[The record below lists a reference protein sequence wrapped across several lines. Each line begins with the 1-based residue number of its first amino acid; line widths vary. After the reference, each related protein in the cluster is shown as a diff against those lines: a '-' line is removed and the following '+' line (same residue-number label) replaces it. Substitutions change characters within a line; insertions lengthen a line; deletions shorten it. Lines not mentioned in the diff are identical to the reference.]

1 MLYNGRQDRPKD
13 LVTQDQLTALGTTFR
28 VETIAATSVGQTA
41 FTVPNGFASASA
53 ILVLFNGVLQQPSDY
68 TATSPTV
75 TLASGATATTDV
87 MSVVV
92 FGTVR
97 AQDDALLSYTVA
109 QLNSMGAANNT
120 RKSRWCSDMAGRA
133 GPVYSDGTN
142 WRRYVDDTIVST

>member
-1 MLYNGRQDRPKD
+1 MQYNGRQDRPKD
-13 LVTQDQLTALGTTFR
+13 LVTQDQLTALGSTFR

-68 TATSPTV
+68 TASSPTV
-75 TLASGATATTDV
+75 TLAVGATSTTDV

-97 AQDDALLSYTVA
+97 AQDDAMLQYTTA
-109 QLNSMGAANNT
+109 GLPAASANFT
-120 RKSRWCSDMAGRA
+120 KTRWCTDMSGRA

-142 WRRYVDDTIVST
+142 WRKYVDDSVVK